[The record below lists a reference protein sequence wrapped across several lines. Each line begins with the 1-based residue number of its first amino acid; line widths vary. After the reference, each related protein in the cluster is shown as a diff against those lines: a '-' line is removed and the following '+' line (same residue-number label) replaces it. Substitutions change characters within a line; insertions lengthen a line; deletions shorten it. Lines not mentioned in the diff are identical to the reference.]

1 MNQDQ
6 PAGVASAS
14 RGSRQSSPPRN
25 GPHGKDTPSS
35 TGAPQSRRTIVRQ
48 DDAMNSP
55 LDVKG
60 RRKSHINESGDLVPA
75 NPDGAATAQQH
86 VRGSEPRK
94 QDSPYTSF
102 SDKGAGDVEKTFENR
117 SVTVDIDDLRRDID
131 AGLLDGVEIIEHDEL
146 MRGLRER
153 LEEAVEKY
161 RLNPS
166 EKANQRVVDRA
177 RDVENAETA
186 KEVLIKGTIP
196 KKYLQ
201 VE

>member
-1 MNQDQ
+1 
-6 PAGVASAS
+6 
-14 RGSRQSSPPRN
+14 
-25 GPHGKDTPSS
+25 
-35 TGAPQSRRTIVRQ
+35 
-48 DDAMNSP
+48 MNSP

-60 RRKSHINESGDLVPA
+60 GRKSHINESGDLVPA

-86 VRGSEPRK
+86 VRGSAPKK

-102 SDKGAGDVEKTFENR
+102 SDKGAGDVGEKFGKR